1 MKNSSPSAH
10 PFAQG
15 QWEELPPLAIPR
27 SHCPTTVHGGR
38 IYGFGGGG
46 PNFKSLNS
54 AIVYDP
60 SAGCWSTVS
69 DMPTLRSG
77 AIARTVN
84 DAIYV
89 IGGGFKQPDGTFR
102 FLPTTEI
109 YHPDR
114 DDWSRG
120 PDMLMPHDYPAGAL
134 LDGHIYIMG
143 GHHPDAVVAGPQTDP
158 GFEFCERLD
167 LQTGRWEQI
176 APLPTPRFALDAVVI
191 GDRIVTMGGV
201 AFTPEGFNNF
211 DHTEVYDPATD
222 TWQRGEI
229 TLPWTAAGHGACLVD
244 GHLFIFGGYSGDGI
258 SDHAAVYDIANRQW
272 HHLPPMPHTLAAM
285 GVAVIGHDIYLLGG
299 WADDRR
305 EPQDFFWRYR
315 F

>member
-1 MKNSSPSAH
+1 MNASH
-10 PFAQG
+10 PYSQG
-15 QWEELPPLAIPR
+15 QWDNLAPLAVAR
-27 SHCPTTVHGGR
+27 SHCPIVAYEGR

-46 PNFKSLNS
+46 PNFKSMNS
-54 AIVYDP
+54 VIIYDP
-60 SAGCWSTVS
+60 EKDRWSTGR

-77 AIARTVN
+77 TIACRVD

-89 IGGGFKQPDGTFR
+89 IGGGFKQADGTFR

-109 YHPDR
+109 YYPESDR
-114 DDWSRG
+114 WEQG
-120 PDMLMPHDYPAGAL
+120 PDMLMPHDYPAGVL

-167 LQTGRWEQI
+167 LATGRWEQI
-176 APLPTPRFALDAVVI
+176 ASLPTPRFALDAVVI
-191 GDRIVTMGGV
+191 DGRIVTMGGV

-222 TWQRGEI
+222 QWQRGDI
-229 TLPWTAAGHGACLVD
+229 TLPWTAAGQGACLVD
-244 GHLFIFGGYSGDGI
+244 DHLFIFGGYSGDGI
-258 SDHAAVYDIANRQW
+258 SDHAAAYDIGQGRW
-272 HHLPPMPHTLAAM
+272 HILPPMPHTLAAM
-285 GVAVIGHDIYLLGG
+285 GVTAIGHDIYLLGG